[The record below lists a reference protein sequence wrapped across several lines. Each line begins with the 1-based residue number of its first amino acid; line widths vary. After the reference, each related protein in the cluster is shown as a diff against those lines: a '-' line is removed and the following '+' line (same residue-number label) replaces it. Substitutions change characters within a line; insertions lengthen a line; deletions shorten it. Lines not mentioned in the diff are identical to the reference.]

1 MSDFNLQSILPKVTE
16 DFWMLIY
23 VIKCYVIIFKM
34 KNSNEPPAK
43 RLKIKEEK
51 KEEDKEEE
59 KDMMMTKKRARIPM
73 NLQPN
78 D

>member
-1 MSDFNLQSILPKVTE
+1 
-16 DFWMLIY
+16 
-23 VIKCYVIIFKM
+23 M

-43 RLKIKEEK
+43 WLKIKEEK